1 MCCLQAGA
9 KVQETAVKLASA
21 IKTGRKLQTLEG
33 MKQEDVA
40 RNRVHQ
46 QNYEKQLK
54 VRCCAVLCCAVLGW
68 AGLGWAV
75 LFCSGPGWAGLGWA
89 ALGCAVLRSAMLC
102 SKHYSMQIMML
113 CYAIPRCAVLHCT
126 MPSHAV
132 QSLSNCLLLTS
143 NELAGQHLYQIS

>member
-1 MCCLQAGA
+1 MCCLQTGA

-54 VRCCAVLCCAVLGW
+54 VMSCAVGCAGLGCAVLCCAVLCC
-68 AGLGWAV
+68 ACVAV
-75 LFCSGPGWAGLGWA
+75 MCCAAMGCGPLSCA
-89 ALGCAVLRSAMLC
+89 ASITKCRS
-102 SKHYSMQIMML
+102 
-113 CYAIPRCAVLHCT
+113 
-126 MPSHAV
+126 
-132 QSLSNCLLLTS
+132 
-143 NELAGQHLYQIS
+143 

>member
-1 MCCLQAGA
+1 MCCLQTGA

-54 VRCCAVLCCAVLGW
+54 VMSCAVGWAGLCWAVLCCAVLCCAVRCD
-68 AGLGWAV
+68 AV
-75 LFCSGPGWAGLGWA
+75 LYCAAMGCGLLSCA
-89 ALGCAVLRSAMLC
+89 ASITKCRS
-102 SKHYSMQIMML
+102 
-113 CYAIPRCAVLHCT
+113 
-126 MPSHAV
+126 
-132 QSLSNCLLLTS
+132 
-143 NELAGQHLYQIS
+143 

>member
-68 AGLGWAV
+68 AGLGWAGLCCSV
-75 LFCSGPGWAGLGWA
+75 LGRAGLGWA
-89 ALGCAVLRSAMLC
+89 GLRWAALCCGLLCCAASTTACRS
-102 SKHYSMQIMML
+102 
-113 CYAIPRCAVLHCT
+113 
-126 MPSHAV
+126 
-132 QSLSNCLLLTS
+132 
-143 NELAGQHLYQIS
+143 